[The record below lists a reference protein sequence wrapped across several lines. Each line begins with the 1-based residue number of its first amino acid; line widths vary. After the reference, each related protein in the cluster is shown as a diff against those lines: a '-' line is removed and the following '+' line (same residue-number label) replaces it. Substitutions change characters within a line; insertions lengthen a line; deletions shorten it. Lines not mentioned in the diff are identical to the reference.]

1 MISENTRFS
10 FHCYSDPFFIR
21 PTPLRYWFWM
31 IFLMSRQKAGVSML
45 ALQKML
51 KMPSYQTV
59 WTIFSTRDG
68 SSHRL
73 FPLTDDH
80 LFGAN
85 WITN

>member
-1 MISENTRFS
+1 
-10 FHCYSDPFFIR
+10 
-21 PTPLRYWFWM
+21 
-31 IFLMSRQKAGVSML
+31 ML